1 VLRHVLADP
10 PDGQGRQSGVLP
22 GATDDNDTLADR
34 GCHRDAD
41 TIGTMMRTSNPA
53 LNDKVF
59 RPERTAVIGPA
70 GLAGGAFGAD
80 QAPTR
85 TGRDGSA
92 MTVGGVVEKSAFLLL
107 LLVGAGAFGWSQVE
121 QVAVGAPPV
130 PGWLLLAV
138 FAGLGIAIL
147 TIVKPKLSPYTSPVY
162 ALVEGLVVGAIS
174 AVYNASFEGIVL
186 QAVGLTVGVFA
197 VMLALFALRIIKV
210 TDRLRSGIMAATG
223 AVMLVYI
230 ASFVLGLFGANVPF
244 IHESGLL
251 GIGFSLA
258 VVVIASMNLL
268 LDFDLIA
275 RGAEAGAPKY
285 MEWYGAF
292 GLLVTLVWLYLE
304 LLRLLSKLRSR

>member
-1 VLRHVLADP
+1 
-10 PDGQGRQSGVLP
+10 
-22 GATDDNDTLADR
+22 
-34 GCHRDAD
+34 
-41 TIGTMMRTSNPA
+41 MRTSNPA

-59 RPERTAVIGPA
+59 APAQTSVIDTTAV
-70 GLAGGAFGAD
+70 AGGAFGQG
-80 QAPTR
+80 QAPPYAPTQ
-85 TGRDGSA
+85 GEA

-107 LLVGAGAFGWSQVE
+107 LLVASAAFGWSQVD
-121 QVAVGAPPV
+121 QTDLGAPQV
-130 PGWLLLAV
+130 PGWLLVAV
-138 FAGLGIAIL
+138 FAGLGIAVL
-147 TIVKPKLSPYTSPVY
+147 TIFKPRLSPYTSPVY

-174 AVYNASFEGIVL
+174 AVYNARFEGIVL
-186 QAVGLTVGVFA
+186 QAVGLTIGVFV
-197 VMLALFALRIIKV
+197 VMLALFALKIIKV

-230 ASFVLGLFGANVPF
+230 ASFVLRLFGADVPF
-244 IHESGLL
+244 IHDTGLF

-275 RGAEAGAPKY
+275 RGAAAGAPKH

>member
-1 VLRHVLADP
+1 
-10 PDGQGRQSGVLP
+10 
-22 GATDDNDTLADR
+22 
-34 GCHRDAD
+34 
-41 TIGTMMRTSNPA
+41 
-53 LNDKVF
+53 
-59 RPERTAVIGPA
+59 
-70 GLAGGAFGAD
+70 
-80 QAPTR
+80 
-85 TGRDGSA
+85 

-121 QVAVGAPPV
+121 QVAVGAPQV

-162 ALVEGLVVGAIS
+162 ALVQGLVVGAIS

-230 ASFVLGLFGANVPF
+230 ASFVLRLFGADVPF